1 MTNIFLLE
9 YVTFPAFRL
18 NVFLNVLMV
27 SLNILDVNM
36 LWTPC
41 VKVGYWFLSTD
52 TAVYVLLIASY

>member
-27 SLNILDVNM
+27 SLNILDVNICERLVQHWIIGTYLQIQPYM
-36 LWTPC
+36 YC
-41 VKVGYWFLSTD
+41 
-52 TAVYVLLIASY
+52 